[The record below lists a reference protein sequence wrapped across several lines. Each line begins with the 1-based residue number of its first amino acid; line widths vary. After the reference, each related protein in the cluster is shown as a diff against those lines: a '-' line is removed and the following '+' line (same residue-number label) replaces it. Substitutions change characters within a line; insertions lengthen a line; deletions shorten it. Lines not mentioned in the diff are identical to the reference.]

1 MKIEPNNKP
10 FLVVLVIAVIGVGWM
25 VWRDWNGT
33 RIDAAR
39 KQEAT
44 VLKQRA
50 DELARKL
57 TQLEQEFKT
66 VWELPPE
73 EKATEVYGP
82 DQAIAR
88 EAPPGSEE
96 VDRRVKAF
104 FSYLDSRSYIRA
116 YKLEGGVYREYL
128 AAVEALSLSPPKVGQ
143 TASLQEMKRNISYF
157 YRVLGKQRL
166 KLLRDILQHEPELI
180 EPTLRVFYQWYT
192 DTDPSAGTKG
202 RPSLGTMYACAGY
215 LVENFGGRSYLLRR
229 DSRTRSLMIYYCILV
244 LDRADD
250 QKLNPYGIDIRPLIA
265 ATANDM
271 RSQKGLS
278 YQKQYIADLDR
289 LARKYQM

>member
-1 MKIEPNNKP
+1 MKKKRNYQPLLI
-10 FLVVLVIAVIGVGWM
+10 VLVIAVIGVSWM
-25 VWRDWNGT
+25 VWRDWS
-33 RIDAAR
+33 RSWVEAAR
-39 KQEAT
+39 KQEAEA
-44 VLKQRA
+44 LEQRA
-50 DELARKL
+50 DDLTRKL
-57 TQLEQEFKT
+57 ALLEQELKT

-73 EKATEVYGP
+73 EKSAEVYGP

-88 EAPPGSEE
+88 ETPTSSEE
-96 VDRRVKAF
+96 VERRVKAF

-116 YKLEGGVYREYL
+116 YKLEDGVYREYL

-166 KLLRDILQHEPELI
+166 QLLADILQHEPEII

-192 DTDPSAGTKG
+192 DTGPPDATKG
-202 RPSLGTMYACAGY
+202 RPSLGTMYACASY
-215 LVENFGGRSYLLRR
+215 LVETFGGRSCLLRR
-229 DSRTRSLMIYYCILV
+229 DSRTRLLMVYYCILV

-265 ATANDM
+265 ATAKDM